1 MNEKV
6 EKAINEQINA
16 EFYSAYL
23 YLSMSAYF
31 SKNGLSGFASWMYS
45 QYQEENMHG
54 MKFYNIPE
62 YLFKYRMNDKYIA
75 RKSFKYRMNEFKIK
89 TRGYKYIRH
98 PWYKYHMALLSLI
111 LAFIPPFI
119 FIFLKRFDPR

>member
-1 MNEKV
+1 MYRRESIEKLDGYDAQYRTSQDYHLWF
-6 EKAINEQINA
+6 KAA
-16 EFYSAYL
+16 
-23 YLSMSAYF
+23 
-31 SKNGLSGFASWMYS
+31 G
-45 QYQEENMHG
+45 HG